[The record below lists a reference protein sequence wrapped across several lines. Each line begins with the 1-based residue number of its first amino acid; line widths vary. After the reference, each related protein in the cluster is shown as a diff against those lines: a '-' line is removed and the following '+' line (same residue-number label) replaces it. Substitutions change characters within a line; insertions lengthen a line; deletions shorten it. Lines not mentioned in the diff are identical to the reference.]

1 MYLFIQICLY
11 VNSYL
16 QSALGQER
24 INFSLNHNDTLL
36 LKVKFSFKY
45 RRETCWELEQ
55 AGVSE
60 MLHDEKKKKSLNL
73 FWTYL
78 LVERTPLASR
88 MSLTRLEIKYKTTLK
103 CMHYH
108 QTLLVP

>member
-60 MLHDEKKKKSLNL
+60 MLHDEKKKKVTQPLLDLSSSGKNSTS
-73 FWTYL
+73 FTY
-78 LVERTPLASR
+78 VTHSFGD
-88 MSLTRLEIKYKTTLK
+88 
-103 CMHYH
+103 
-108 QTLLVP
+108 